1 MHNVIS
7 KSNIIPTLLPG
18 TEVLPGTEQSLGTQD
33 VHSDQGP
40 TLHVSTHGTKHL
52 KIKINFL
59 FNGPSSASL
68 LFTFGLF
75 KQTIQILQQINMKK
89 SIQLN

>member
-1 MHNVIS
+1 MRNVIS

-59 FNGPSSASL
+59 NGSSSASF
-68 LFTFGLF
+68 LFSFGLF

-89 SIQLN
+89 FIQLN